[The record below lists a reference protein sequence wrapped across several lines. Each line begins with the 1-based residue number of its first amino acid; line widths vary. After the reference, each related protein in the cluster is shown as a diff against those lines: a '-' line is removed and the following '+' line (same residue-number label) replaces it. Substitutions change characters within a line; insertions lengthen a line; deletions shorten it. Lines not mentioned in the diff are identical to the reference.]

1 MKQQVKDIS
10 EEEFRAFQNGDAKA
24 FRIVFEKYK
33 DILYRFAYSICR
45 DSFVA
50 EEAVQECFIVLHEK
64 KKHIADAKGIY
75 PFLFV
80 LVKRYLIKVFR
91 RSVVSARYENEQLPT
106 WQEEANAA
114 EEYIASKDLLA
125 LVHKL
130 IDRLPDKEQQ
140 VFRLNKLDGYTC
152 DEISDDL
159 KTSKNTVKNQ
169 LATAS
174 KKIKLQLSRMYS
186 LIL

>member
-10 EEEFRAFQNGDAKA
+10 VEEFRSFQSGDSKA
-24 FRIVFEKYK
+24 FRMIFEKYK
-33 DILYRFAYSICR
+33 DTLYRFAYSISK

-64 KKHIADAKGIY
+64 RITIQEPNGIY

-80 LVKRYLIKVFR
+80 LIKRHLIKVFR
-91 RSVVSARYENEQLPT
+91 RSVVATRYKNEQLPT
-106 WQEEANAA
+106 WTEDRNTLEEHL
-114 EEYIASKDLLA
+114 ECKDLLDLINK
-125 LVHKL
+125 LVDH
-130 IDRLPDKEQQ
+130 LPDKEQQ
-140 VFRLNKLDGYTC
+140 VFRLNKLDGYSC
-152 DEISDDL
+152 EEISQDL

-174 KKIKLQLSRMYS
+174 KKIRLQLSRMYS
-186 LIL
+186 LII